1 VVFLWAE
8 REESENPGVR
18 GWQTATFSREL
29 PLIFRRPSE
38 GLSGQIAFCEFS
50 YFSATSVR
58 IERVYRTSPIKD
70 WYKSED
76 MSKTRMVPSSA
87 LKPFVCAILLSV
99 VTMVAEGFA
108 ADGKIY
114 VVREPGGVIRFTT
127 KPPEQGQQAEIFT
140 ARADGFSYYRKNRL
154 KGGRR
159 IHSSAA
165 FERAI
170 NEAARRHRVD
180 PNLIKAV
187 IHVESGFNPRAVS
200 PKGAQGLMQLMP
212 STARMLGVRNAFVP
226 EWNIHG
232 GTQYLAQLLKR
243 YGNEAYALA
252 AYNAGDVPVQ
262 RYNGIPPYSE
272 TQSYVRRV
280 LHLKKQ
286 YTAVAHG

>member
-1 VVFLWAE
+1 MSNA
-8 REESENPGVR
+8 R
-18 GWQTATFSREL
+18 L
-29 PLIFRRPSE
+29 PLKIDW
-38 GLSGQIAFCEFS
+38 LSSLCAVLLCIVAM
-50 YFSATSVR
+50 SA
-58 IERVYRTSPIKD
+58 EVY
-70 WYKSED
+70 
-76 MSKTRMVPSSA
+76 
-87 LKPFVCAILLSV
+87 
-99 VTMVAEGFA
+99 G

-114 VVREPGGVIRFTT
+114 VIREPGGVIRFTT
-127 KPPEQGQQAEIFT
+127 KAPEEGQQAEVFT
-140 ARADGFSYYRKNRL
+140 ARANGFSYHRKTRL

-159 IHSSAA
+159 LHSAAA

-170 NEAARRHRVD
+170 HDAARRHRVD

-212 STARMLGVRNAFVP
+212 GTARMLGVRNAFVP

-232 GTQYLAQLLKR
+232 GTQYLARLLKR
-243 YGNEAYALA
+243 YGNEAHALA

-272 TQSYVRRV
+272 TQNYVRRV

>member
-1 VVFLWAE
+1 MILAFW
-8 REESENPGVR
+8 
-18 GWQTATFSREL
+18 
-29 PLIFRRPSE
+29 PSL
-38 GLSGQIAFCEFS
+38 GL
-50 YFSATSVR
+50 V
-58 IERVYRTSPIKD
+58 
-70 WYKSED
+70 
-76 MSKTRMVPSSA
+76 
-87 LKPFVCAILLSV
+87 LLFI
-99 VTMVAEGFA
+99 VTMVSETHA

-114 VVREPGGVIRFTT
+114 VIREPGGVIRFTT
-127 KPPEQGQQAEIFT
+127 KAPDEGQQAEIFT
-140 ARADGFSYYRKNRL
+140 ARANGFTYFRKTRV

-159 IHSSAA
+159 LHSASA

-170 NEAARRHRVD
+170 FEAARRHRVD

-212 STARMLGVRNAFVP
+212 GTARMLGVRNAFVP

-232 GTQYLAQLLKR
+232 GTQYLARLLKR
-243 YGNEAYALA
+243 YGNEAHALA

-272 TQSYVRRV
+272 TQNYVRRV
-280 LHLKKQ
+280 LLLKKQ

>member
-1 VVFLWAE
+1 MKWGEKQTLRTHDSCV
-8 REESENPGVR
+8 ESGFKGLKADKGKDMSNAR
-18 GWQTATFSREL
+18 L
-29 PLIFRRPSE
+29 PLQL
-38 GLSGQIAFCEFS
+38 G
-50 YFSATSVR
+50 
-58 IERVYRTSPIKD
+58 
-70 WYKSED
+70 W
-76 MSKTRMVPSSA
+76 VPW
-87 LKPFVCAILLSV
+87 VCVLLLSIS
-99 VTMVAEGFA
+99 TMVSEAQA

-127 KPPEQGQQAEIFT
+127 KAPGEGEQAEIFT
-140 ARADGFSYYRKNRL
+140 ARANGFSYYRKTRM

-159 IHSSAA
+159 LHSAA
-165 FERAI
+165 AYERAI
-170 NEAARRHRVD
+170 HEAARQHRVD

-232 GTQYLAQLLKR
+232 GTQYLARLLKR
-243 YGNEAYALA
+243 YGNESHALA

-272 TQSYVRRV
+272 TQNYVRRV

>member
-1 VVFLWAE
+1 MSNARIPMILAFW
-8 REESENPGVR
+8 
-18 GWQTATFSREL
+18 
-29 PLIFRRPSE
+29 PSL
-38 GLSGQIAFCEFS
+38 GL
-50 YFSATSVR
+50 V
-58 IERVYRTSPIKD
+58 
-70 WYKSED
+70 
-76 MSKTRMVPSSA
+76 
-87 LKPFVCAILLSV
+87 LLFI
-99 VTMVAEGFA
+99 VTMVSETHA

-114 VVREPGGVIRFTT
+114 VIREPGGVIRFTT
-127 KPPEQGQQAEIFT
+127 KAPDEGQQAEIFT
-140 ARADGFSYYRKNRL
+140 ARANGFTYFRKTRV

-159 IHSSAA
+159 LHSASA

-170 NEAARRHRVD
+170 FEAARRHRVD

-212 STARMLGVRNAFVP
+212 GTARMLGVRNAFVP

-232 GTQYLAQLLKR
+232 GTQYLARLLKR
-243 YGNEAYALA
+243 YGNEAHALA

-272 TQSYVRRV
+272 TQNYVRRV
-280 LHLKKQ
+280 LLLKKQ